1 MLLVVCGLGVSYIEE
16 RSFVAALLWMTAKVR
31 FGADGGFSTIFDV
44 MSPTFLLSGS
54 WFCNSFKN
62 PAGHFAVD
70 YSFVV
75 GGFPLGDFGAC
86 GLDGEDRINVAG
98 FEGADGQ
105 RSYFPF
111 SCSSASER
119 RT

>member
-1 MLLVVCGLGVSYIEE
+1 VLLVVCGLGVSYIEE

-44 MSPTFLLSGS
+44 MSPTFLLSGTL
-54 WFCNSFKN
+54 FCNNFKN

>member
-1 MLLVVCGLGVSYIEE
+1 
-16 RSFVAALLWMTAKVR
+16 
-31 FGADGGFSTIFDV
+31 
-44 MSPTFLLSGS
+44 
-54 WFCNSFKN
+54 
-62 PAGHFAVD
+62 
-70 YSFVV
+70 
-75 GGFPLGDFGAC
+75 LGDFGAC

>member
-1 MLLVVCGLGVSYIEE
+1 MASGI
-16 RSFVAALLWMTAKVR
+16 
-31 FGADGGFSTIFDV
+31 GADCEIQDFDFVSNVTGDQEARDIFDV

-54 WFCNSFKN
+54 LFCNSFKN

>member
-1 MLLVVCGLGVSYIEE
+1 MASGI
-16 RSFVAALLWMTAKVR
+16 
-31 FGADGGFSTIFDV
+31 GADCEIQDFDFVSNVTGDQEARDIFDV
-44 MSPTFLLSGS
+44 MSPTFLLSGCL
-54 WFCNSFKN
+54 FCNGFKN

-70 YSFVV
+70 YSFVI
-75 GGFPLGDFGAC
+75 GGFPLGDFGAG
-86 GLDGEDRINVAG
+86 GLDGEDGIDVAG